1 MNILEVEDII
11 KGLPDQALQ
20 KEAQAPSGQVPQFLV
35 VSEIQRRTDMRK
47 RFQSQQQEQPQGTVS
62 QQIVQEGIASIAP
75 PPQQMMP
82 QQPMPQQQPMPP
94 QQMPMQQMP
103 QGNPQSQLPAQPMYR
118 GGVVEMN
125 QGRQATIGPLE
136 EEEEEEIYPGVLM
149 GGRNP
154 MSIRQFNQDFLGET
168 GTYSTPSGGEFVEYE
183 SPEYSFRA
191 ADRVLNTYG
200 RDQGINTIRDAIS
213 RYAPPS
219 DDNPTENYIDFVSKQ
234 TGIDPDQ
241 KIDLSDPI
249 IRSNIIAPMAQFE
262 SRTTISPSG
271 VRDSIASV
279 DQDYAATLPERR
291 MNALSPEVQGGVQVP
306 TEGFPVPSVQT
317 EDPRLSIPFVE
328 VGPEGGQR
336 ENEFA
341 GTEST
346 EALLDAITKGKPFR
360 KGQGKERQGTVARLP
375 GEVTKAISNAIKS
388 DADRTKRSDVDKES
402 VEFVE
407 SFKQVDPYALVGGV
421 IQSALPVVVDK
432 KVKKSESY
440 MPDLL
445 GQIEKEKELYKNQYM
460 PDPLGQF
467 EAEKAELEEA
477 EPSFLR
483 KEMKKAPL
491 GRYIDRYLQI
501 MEAGRDPETGD
512 YDREK
517 AQAKAKQLIT
527 ESGGDVY
534 TGEPVDYQKR
544 SYDRLNKFMSYFGL
558 DAPTALGQS
567 EKEPEKAEMP
577 KTGLKELPRPRTGLK
592 GPQPEVVE
600 AEVVEEVEERADPK
614 ATPVDE
620 KTVDTPKA
628 TRSGGQGVAALMS
641 DYGRT
646 RDEAKREAFANA
658 MIQLGA
664 GVAKGDL
671 SAGLSAAG
679 KAAAETMKDFRKEKL
694 DQRRLDI
701 MKDRYDQYASSTSPY
716 NSLLLRVN
724 ALMDDH
730 FEDPNWRVAAKQA
743 GKTDAEYK
751 RDYFNSLIRKHAPGF
766 KLDPEEI
773 INRVGDPFAEPVVR
787 DGQIVDQGL
796 NRGQYTYTPD

>member
-47 RFQSQQQEQPQGTVS
+47 RFQSQQQEQPQGTIS

-82 QQPMPQQQPMPP
+82 QQPMPP

-136 EEEEEEIYPGVLM
+136 EEEEELYPGVLM

-168 GTYSTPSGGEFVEYE
+168 GTYTTPSGGEFVEYE

-234 TGIDPDQ
+234 TGIDPDE

-249 IRSNIIAPMAQFE
+249 TRSNLIAPMAQFE

-279 DQDYAATLPERR
+279 DEDYANKLLQPPAVGEGATRAEFMRG
-291 MNALSPEVQGGVQVP
+291 MTGP
-306 TEGFPVPSVQT
+306 T
-317 EDPRLSIPFVE
+317 
-328 VGPEGGQR
+328 
-336 ENEFA
+336 
-341 GTEST
+341 
-346 EALLDAITKGKPFR
+346 
-360 KGQGKERQGTVARLP
+360 
-375 GEVTKAISNAIKS
+375 
-388 DADRTKRSDVDKES
+388 RTQELIES
-402 VEFVE
+402 VESGIPVSSVGRDATRKEFMAAMMASKAIPNAVGEDAAKTKE
-407 SFKQVDPYALVGGV
+407 SDVQSEEGQEGVSAFKSKGTSIPQV
-421 IQSALPVVVDK
+421 IS
-432 KVKKSESY
+432 
-440 MPDLL
+440 
-445 GQIEKEKELYKNQYM
+445 KEKRKTDIAGLIDLMESKNFDVGAADLSPAATKDAYLDTGEQ
-460 PDPLGQF
+460 DPAKRSRILEILGAKGYEGGSDTALNLLKERDKERRAARTTLFGSPEEREKMNVEFDRSSQF
-467 EAEKAELEEA
+467 LD
-477 EPSFLR
+477 L
-483 KEMKKAPL
+483 MKKYFKP
-491 GRYIDRYLQI
+491 
-501 MEAGRDPETGD
+501 
-512 YDREK
+512 
-517 AQAKAKQLIT
+517 
-527 ESGGDVY
+527 DVNIQQ
-534 TGEPVDYQKR
+534 EEKR
-544 SYDRLNKFMSYFGL
+544 S
-558 DAPTALGQS
+558 
-567 EKEPEKAEMP
+567 AEETDLEQP
-577 KTGLKELPRPRTGLK
+577 DIAFTGLKETAK
-592 GPQPEVVE
+592 PEVVE
-600 AEVVEEVEERADPK
+600 AEVVEKVEEKVDPK
-614 ATPVDE
+614 TTTVEE
-620 KTVDTPKA
+620 KTVDAPPA
-628 TRSGGQGVAALMS
+628 TRSGDQGVAALMS

-730 FEDPNWRVAAKQA
+730 FEDPKWRVAAKQA

-751 RDYFNSLIRKHAPGF
+751 RDYFNSLIRQHAPGF
-766 KLDPEEI
+766 NLDPEAI
-773 INRVGDPFAEPVVR
+773 INRGGDQFAGPQVEEGRVVSP
-787 DGQIVDQGL
+787 GG
-796 NRGQYTYTPD
+796 TYENYQLEISP

>member
-47 RFQSQQQEQPQGTVS
+47 RFQSQQQEQPQGTIS

-82 QQPMPQQQPMPP
+82 QQPMPS

-125 QGRQATIGPLE
+125 QGRQATIGPFE
-136 EEEEEEIYPGVLM
+136 EEEEEELYPGVLM

-168 GTYSTPSGGEFVEYE
+168 GTYTTPSGGEFVEYE

-191 ADRVLNTYG
+191 ADRVLTTYG

-291 MNALSPEVQGGVQVP
+291 MNALSPEVQSGVQVP

-328 VGPEGGQR
+328 VGPEGGRR

-388 DADRTKRSDVDKES
+388 DADRTSGTDVASSDAIEAVGAFTSKGTSVPEVISKEERKTDIAGLIDLMQSKNFDVGAADLSPAATKDAYLDTGEQDPAKRSRILEILGAKGYEGGPDTALNLLKERDKERRAARTTLFGS
-402 VEFVE
+402 PEEREKMNVEFDR
-407 SFKQVDPYALVGGV
+407 SSQFL
-421 IQSALPVVVDK
+421 
-432 KVKKSESY
+432 
-440 MPDLL
+440 DL
-445 GQIEKEKELYKNQYM
+445 
-460 PDPLGQF
+460 
-467 EAEKAELEEA
+467 
-477 EPSFLR
+477 
-483 KEMKKAPL
+483 MKKYFKP
-491 GRYIDRYLQI
+491 
-501 MEAGRDPETGD
+501 
-512 YDREK
+512 
-517 AQAKAKQLIT
+517 
-527 ESGGDVY
+527 DVNIQQ
-534 TGEPVDYQKR
+534 EEKR
-544 SYDRLNKFMSYFGL
+544 S
-558 DAPTALGQS
+558 Q
-567 EKEPEKAEMP
+567 E
-577 KTGLKELPRPRTGLK
+577 KTGLKEAQRPPTGLK
-592 GPQPEVVE
+592 ETPL
-600 AEVVEEVEERADPK
+600 EEVSPDKSKTTTTTTTPTTTAPTTTPEE
-614 ATPVDE
+614 TP
-620 KTVDTPKA
+620 TPPPE
-628 TRSGGQGVAALMS
+628 TRSGDQGVAAMMS

-679 KAAAETMKDFRKEKL
+679 KAASETMKDFRKERQ
-694 DQRRLDI
+694 DERRLDI
-701 MKDRYDQYASSTSPY
+701 MKDRYDQYAASTNPA
-716 NSLLLRVN
+716 NQLLLRVQSAMN
-724 ALMDDH
+724 SKFDKSSA
-730 FEDPNWRVAAKQA
+730 WRVEAREL
-743 GKTDAEYK
+743 GMSESEYK
-751 RDYFNSLIRKHAPGF
+751 EYYRNNLIKQYAPVFN
-766 KLDPEEI
+766 LDPADI
-773 INRVGDPFAEPVVR
+773 VGQDIEADPFDGPIVR
-787 DGQIVDQGL
+787 DGQIDRKPTTVTSVQ
-796 NRGQYTYTPD
+796 RVSE